1 MQTAIRLILQSDKQR
16 ITQAIIQDKMIKDN
30 LKDDLAGSDVKQ
42 QLDNIF
48 KENLNLA
55 GKFDFSQIATLTTEI
70 NNANRIFIIA
80 AGRSGFSM
88 RSTAMRL
95 MHLGLNVFF
104 VGDTTTPAIS
114 KGDLLIAASGS
125 GTTSSIVRAAEKSV
139 SAGATVV
146 ALSTNA
152 ISPLAALA
160 KHIILI
166 PAAEK
171 EDHGGDLSKQYAG
184 SLFEQFLLLLLDA
197 VFQSLWK
204 IDGTPAEELWK
215 RHANM
220 E

>member
-1 MQTAIRLILQSDKQR
+1 MV
-16 ITQAIIQDKMIKDN
+16 
-30 LKDDLAGSDVKQ
+30 KDDTATFDVKHQ
-42 QLDNIF
+42 MENIL
-48 KENLNLA
+48 KENFDLA
-55 GKFDFSQIATLTTEI
+55 SKMDFSQIPALINEI
-70 NNANRIFIIA
+70 NTANRIFIIA

-152 ISPLAALA
+152 TSPLAALA
-160 KHIILI
+160 KHIIII

-171 EDHGGDLSKQYAG
+171 QDHGGELSKQYAG

>member
-1 MQTAIRLILQSDKQR
+1 MVKENTAIDAQP
-16 ITQAIIQDKMIKDN
+16 
-30 LKDDLAGSDVKQ
+30 SDVKY
-42 QLDNIF
+42 QLENIL
-48 KENLNLA
+48 KENFNLA
-55 GKFDFSQIATLTTEI
+55 SKMDYSQIPTLITEI
-70 NNANRIFIIA
+70 NKANRIFIIA

-95 MHLGLNVFF
+95 MHLGLQVFF
-104 VGDTTTPAIS
+104 VGDTTTPAIT

-125 GTTSSIVRAAEKSV
+125 GTTSNIVRAAEKSV
-139 SAGATVV
+139 NAGATVV

-152 ISPLAALA
+152 TSPLAALA
-160 KHIILI
+160 KHVIII

-171 EDHGGDLSKQYAG
+171 EDHGGNLSIQYAG

-215 RHANM
+215 RHSNM

>member
-1 MQTAIRLILQSDKQR
+1 MVEINVQVGTPASAVKHQLENILKEN
-16 ITQAIIQDKMIKDN
+16 A
-30 LKDDLAGSDVKQ
+30 DLASK
-42 QLDNIF
+42 LDF
-48 KENLNLA
+48 T
-55 GKFDFSQIATLTTEI
+55 QITTLISAI
-70 NNANRIFIIA
+70 NTANRIFIIA

-88 RSTAMRL
+88 RSVAMRL

-104 VGDTTTPAIS
+104 VGDTTTPAIA

-125 GTTSSIVRAAEKSV
+125 GTTSTIVRAAEKSV

-146 ALSTNA
+146 AISTNA
-152 ISPLAALA
+152 TSPLAALA
-160 KHIILI
+160 KHIIVI

-171 EDHGGDLSKQYAG
+171 QDHGGELSIQYAG

-204 IDGTPAEELWK
+204 TQNTPAEELWK

>member
-1 MQTAIRLILQSDKQR
+1 MVKENTAIDAQP
-16 ITQAIIQDKMIKDN
+16 
-30 LKDDLAGSDVKQ
+30 SDVKH
-42 QLDNIF
+42 QLENIL
-48 KENLNLA
+48 KENFNLA
-55 GKFDFSQIATLTTEI
+55 SKMDYSQIPTLITEI
-70 NNANRIFIIA
+70 NKANRIFIIA

-95 MHLGLNVFF
+95 MHLGLQVFF
-104 VGDTTTPAIS
+104 VGDTTTPAIT

-125 GTTSSIVRAAEKSV
+125 GTTSTIVRAAEKSV
-139 SAGATVV
+139 NAGATVV

-152 ISPLAALA
+152 TSPLAALA
-160 KHIILI
+160 KHVIII

-171 EDHGGDLSKQYAG
+171 EDHGGNLSIQYAG

>member
-1 MQTAIRLILQSDKQR
+1 MVEDK
-16 ITQAIIQDKMIKDN
+16 IKVGTG
-30 LKDDLAGSDVKQ
+30 ASDVKH
-42 QLDNIF
+42 QLDNILQ
-48 KENLNLA
+48 ENFNLA
-55 GKFDFSQIATLTTEI
+55 SKIDYSQIPALITSI

-88 RSTAMRL
+88 RSIAMRL
-95 MHLGLNVFF
+95 MHLGLKVFF
-104 VGDTTTPAIS
+104 VGETTTPAIA

-125 GTTSSIVRAAEKSV
+125 GTTSTIVKAAEKSV
-139 SAGATVV
+139 GAGATVI
-146 ALSTNA
+146 ALSTNTS
-152 ISPLAALA
+152 SPLAALA
-160 KHIILI
+160 KHIIII

-171 EDHGGDLSKQYAG
+171 QDHGDELSKQYAG

>member
-1 MQTAIRLILQSDKQR
+1 MV
-16 ITQAIIQDKMIKDN
+16 KDN
-30 LKDDLAGSDVKQ
+30 TQVGAQTSDVKLQ
-42 QLDNIF
+42 MENILN
-48 KENLNLA
+48 ENLNLA
-55 GKFDFSQIATLTTEI
+55 SKMDYSQIPTLITEI

-95 MHLGLNVFF
+95 MHLGLQVFF
-104 VGDTTTPAIS
+104 VGDTTTPAIT

-125 GTTSSIVRAAEKSV
+125 GTTSTIVRAAEKSV
-139 SAGATVV
+139 GAGATVV

-152 ISPLAALA
+152 TSPLAALA
-160 KHIILI
+160 KHVIII

-171 EDHGGDLSKQYAG
+171 EDHGGNLSIQYAG